1 MIRVDTPGVAEVA
14 APYVQ
19 SSFMGM
25 RAARLLALLL
35 VIGLVLSA
43 LNGLRPPDAAA
54 AGALATAF
62 SSERAMAH
70 VKAVAGD
77 PRPIGSPAH
86 ARARDY
92 IIGAL
97 KGLGLN
103 PQLQKTMALNQDR
116 SPLLQVAGVENI
128 IAEMSGSDSNKAIL
142 FVSHYDTVPNSPGAN
157 DDGVGVAAMLEM
169 ARALASAP
177 RLKHG
182 VILLFTDGEET
193 GLLGA
198 RAFLDEHPMAK
209 NVSAVINLE
218 ARGSGG
224 PAVMFET
231 GKGNRRLIRE
241 FASAAP
247 KPVAHSFSYEIYKLL
262 SNDTDFSVFKKAGF
276 AGLNFAHIEGPL
288 YYHNRLDRA
297 EHVDG
302 RVLQHHGETALAL
315 ARRLA
320 DGDLQASEEGN
331 AVYFDIL
338 GLYLVNYPQTAAIPL
353 AALASFLFAAVLAAG
368 IRRKRIGFKGLL
380 YGFAGVLACMAISA
394 GSASLVWQ
402 IARILRKEY
411 QDFPQ
416 GEIYNAWFYLLGF
429 ITLTVALSLGL
440 YNRLRRKVTAGG
452 VLAGV
457 LLALALPAVCT
468 SIFLP
473 GASYLFTWP
482 LFFGAAALHLI
493 LSQRLSQAPS
503 QVEDD
508 SAPGRSFLAL
518 ALTAVPGL
526 LLFIPP
532 AYLVLAAVPP
542 AWAGAACALIALLTV
557 IVAPSLDL
565 LGVPGRQRLPR
576 LLAGLSAAL
585 ILVGG
590 LTAGYDQDHPKPNN
604 IFYALSA
611 DSGKAVWA
619 SYDPAPDQWTSQIF
633 RAPERGPLSDY
644 IPTSYQGFLKSAAP
658 AAPLD
663 PPAVDLVDQRQ
674 TEEGRVLQF
683 RIRAVR
689 QAPMMIIQ
697 GSSKSEWTRLSIGD
711 RRINRR
717 IGNRWVINY
726 HAADGEAIPVTVVTR
741 STDPVTIRATGVSYE
756 LPRSEEITL
765 SPRPQSMMPAGP
777 YADATLVTK
786 TFTF

>member
-1 MIRVDTPGVAEVA
+1 MIRVNTPGVAAAAA

-19 SSFMGM
+19 SSLRGEL
-25 RAARLLALLL
+25 AARSLALLL
-35 VIGLVLSA
+35 IIGLVLSA
-43 LNGLRPPDAAA
+43 LNGLRPPDAAPA
-54 AGALATAF
+54 VALATEF
-62 SSERAMAH
+62 SSERAMSH
-70 VKAVAGD
+70 VKAVAGE

-86 ARARDY
+86 DRARDY
-92 IIGAL
+92 IIGVL
-97 KGLGLN
+97 ERLGLN
-103 PQLQKTMALNQDR
+103 PQIQKTMALNQDR

-128 IAEMSGSDSNKAIL
+128 IAEISGTDSHKGIL

-182 VILLFTDGEET
+182 VILLFTDGEEM

-198 RAFLDEHPMAK
+198 RAFLDEHPIAK
-209 NVSAVINLE
+209 NVGAVINLE
-218 ARGSGG
+218 ARGAGG

-262 SNDTDFSVFKKAGF
+262 PNDTDFSVFKKAGF

-288 YYHNRLDRA
+288 YYHNDIDRA
-297 EHVDG
+297 EHVNG
-302 RVLQHHGETALAL
+302 GVLQHHGATALAL

-320 DGDLQASEEGN
+320 DGDPQASEEGD

-353 AALASFLFAAVLAAG
+353 AALASFLLAAVLAVG
-368 IRRKRIGFKGLL
+368 IRRKRIGVKGLL
-380 YGFAGVLACMAISA
+380 YGFAGVLACMVISA
-394 GSASLVWQ
+394 GGASLVWQ
-402 IARILRKEY
+402 IARMLRKEY
-411 QDFPQ
+411 RDFPQ
-416 GEIYNAWFYLLGF
+416 GEIYGAWFYLLGF
-429 ITLTVALSLGL
+429 IALTVALSLGI
-440 YNRLRRKVTAGG
+440 YNLLRRKVTAGG
-452 VLAGV
+452 VLAGA
-457 LLALALPAVCT
+457 LLALASLAVVT

-482 LFFGAAALHLI
+482 SLFVAAALHLT
-493 LSQRLSQAPS
+493 LSQA
-503 QVEDD
+503 EGD
-508 SAPGRSFLAL
+508 SAPVRRFLAL
-518 ALTAVPGL
+518 ALAAVPGL

-532 AYLVLAAVPP
+532 AYLVMAAVPP
-542 AWAGAACALIALLTV
+542 ALAGAACALIALLTV
-557 IVAPSLDL
+557 IIVPPLDI
-565 LGVPGRQRLPR
+565 LGIPGQRKMPW
-576 LLAGLSAAL
+576 LLAGLSAAS

-619 SYDPAPDQWTSQIF
+619 SYNLAPDQWTSQIL
-633 RAPERGPLSDY
+633 RAPERGSLSDY

-658 AAPLD
+658 ALPLD
-663 PPAVDLVDQRQ
+663 APAIDLVDQRQ

-683 RIRAVR
+683 QIRAIR

-697 GSSKSEWTRLSIGD
+697 GNSKSEWTRLSIGD
-711 RRINRR
+711 KRISRR

-726 HAADGEAIPVTVVTR
+726 YAAGGEAIPVTVVTR
-741 STDPVTIRATGVSYE
+741 STDAVTIKATGVSYE
-756 LPRSEEITL
+756 LPRSEEVTL
-765 SPRPQSMMPAGP
+765 SPRPRSMMPAGP